1 MQRHIKTAILAL
13 SAAFLIAATFPA
25 QSVAQGKPKAVAV
38 EAVKDVGTVPKGEKI
53 VHDFM
58 IRNDGDA
65 VLEILNIQPACGC
78 TVAEFDKT
86 IAPGKTGKVHA
97 VVDTSTFGGPIAK
110 GLSVFTNDPATPQIE
125 LTVRAKV
132 EPYIAVKP
140 GYARYVTVQG
150 EPIEGDIT
158 QTLFA
163 TDGSAMDIVG
173 VDSPWPYL
181 KVSFREA
188 KAEER
193 LPDVEG
199 KQWRVEMKL
208 GNDAK
213 VGPLAEYVT
222 VRTNHPKQKVVQIP
236 VTGFV
241 RPVVAVTPQVADFGT
256 LEIKDA
262 TQKVLNVR
270 NFATEPIKVTGV
282 EENIPG
288 IDVKLQPLNEGREYQ
303 VQLTL
308 NPSLPKG
315 NFDGKITIRTD
326 SAKVPVLEVPLKG
339 TIL

>member
-13 SAAFLIAATFPA
+13 FAAFLVAVTLPTQAI
-25 QSVAQGKPKAVAV
+25 AQGKPKAAAV
-38 EAVKDVGTVPKGEKI
+38 EAIKDVGTIAKGEKI
-53 VHDFM
+53 VHDFL

-65 VLEILNIQPACGC
+65 VLEILSIQPACGC
-78 TVAEFDKT
+78 TVAEFDKS

-97 VVDTSTFGGPIAK
+97 VVDTSTFGGPISK
-110 GLSVFTNDPATPQIE
+110 GLTVFTNDPATPQLE

-150 EPIEGDIT
+150 ENVEGDIT
-158 QTLFA
+158 QTLWA
-163 TDGSAMDIVG
+163 TDGSSMEVVG

-181 KVSFREA
+181 KVSFHEA

-193 LPDVEG
+193 LPDIQG

-208 GNDAK
+208 ANDAK

-236 VTGFV
+236 ITGFV

-256 LEIKDA
+256 IELKDA

-282 EENIPG
+282 EENIQG
-288 IDVKLQPLNEGREYQ
+288 IEVKLEPLNDGREYQ

-308 NPSLPKG
+308 SPSLPKG

-326 SAKVPVLEVPLKG
+326 SPKVPFLEVPLKG